1 MTTPEPAPLWR
12 EVVVGDTEPW
22 RRGRRFVILYAL
34 INLANQGIL
43 LADLIFRGAL
53 DPLIYSG
60 ATAVIFW
67 LQFYFI
73 WIGVTWIRW
82 LHAGLVLLIGFAL
95 TIWGMRDGVQL
106 WIGIGL
112 INLVLGAYLGFA
124 PSVYFFGK
132 RQRENRRWADVLVV
146 AAVFLLTLGSLA
158 AGIIGLAGYRARRL
172 AEAREFADRAFRH
185 IFTEHDTQFLVEHA
199 TARLMKE
206 GGGMDALTR
215 FLQDATMRAGDVH
228 DIQPAVGDLRTWYHF
243 PLNIGFYG
251 EVTSEGVGDRG
262 GIQLSMRIGE
272 DGREWQIDAVWWRYW
287 NADRRR

>member
-1 MTTPEPAPLWR
+1 MATPEAAPLWR
-12 EVVVGDTEPW
+12 QVVVGDTEPW
-22 RRGRRFVILYAL
+22 RRGRMFVVVYAL

-43 LADLIFRGAL
+43 LADVILRGFL
-53 DPLIYSG
+53 DPLIYFG

-73 WIGVTWIRW
+73 WIGVSWIRW

-95 TIWGMRDGVQL
+95 TIWGVRDGVQL

-112 INLVLGAYLGFA
+112 FNLVLGAYLGFA

-132 RQRENRRWADVLVV
+132 RQRQNRRWIDVLVV
-146 AAVFLLTLGSLA
+146 AGVFLLILGSLA

-199 TARLMKE
+199 TARLVKE
-206 GGGMDALTR
+206 GGGMDSLTR

-228 DIQPAVGDLRTWYHF
+228 DIAPAVGTLRSWYRF

-251 EVTSEGVGDRG
+251 EVTAEGVGDRG

-272 DGREWQIDAVWWRYW
+272 GGGEWQIDAVWWRYW
-287 NADRRR
+287 TPDRRH